1 MKNLI
6 ICSGIAIVLVA
17 SSANT
22 SFVAKKNVETS
33 KELRKENIVSKN
45 YKSEFSN
52 SKMLSTANNAATF
65 KSKTLFLRNFPK
77 TKMNMT
83 IGEEESIGVITAN
96 KINKTADQLIAEDNA
111 ITENSLSNETQALDF
126 DFINSITVN
135 NEVVEP
141 LPKSKAEKTANELI
155 AQDNLITDS
164 NLSNKTEPLDFE
176 LINRISKS

>member
-22 SFVAKKNVETS
+22 SFDAKKNVETS
-33 KELRKENIVSKN
+33 KELRKEIIVSKN

-52 SKMLSTANNAATF
+52 SKMLSTTNNATAF
-65 KSKTLFLRNFPK
+65 KSNTLFLRNFPK

-83 IGEEESIGVITAN
+83 IAGEEPIGLITTD
-96 KINKTADQLIAEDNA
+96 KMIKTADQLIAEDNA
-111 ITENSLSNETQALDF
+111 ITENNISNEIQPLDF
-126 DFINSITVN
+126 DFINSITLN

-141 LPKSKAEKTANELI
+141 LPKAKAEKTANELI

-164 NLSNKTEPLDFE
+164 NLSNITEPLDFE